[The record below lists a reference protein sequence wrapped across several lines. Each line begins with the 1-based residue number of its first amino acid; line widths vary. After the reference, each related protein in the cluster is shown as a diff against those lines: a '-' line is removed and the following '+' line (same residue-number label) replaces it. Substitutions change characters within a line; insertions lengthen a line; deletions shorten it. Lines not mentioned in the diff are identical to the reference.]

1 MKDSSLTV
9 ERFEPD
15 GPNMIAIRHFT
26 GEMLL
31 GEDEANQ
38 LRALLNIQLRDVE
51 PMSGDE
57 AQRLM
62 DEHNQMFAHF
72 IADVA

>member
-15 GPNMIAIRHFT
+15 GPNMIAVRHFT

-51 PMSGDE
+51 PMTEED
-57 AQRLM
+57 AQQLM
-62 DEHNQMFAHF
+62 DEHNQL
-72 IADVA
+72 VAAFTPRES